1 MRRIV
6 QALTGAGGRL
16 GVFLSPSLQLQPR
29 TWRCLSSAAAKPQ
42 SNPFEIDLNALD
54 RRVDA
59 VASTTKQLT
68 LDDATRAAAS
78 HQAEAQHD
86 IDLLH
91 NEMSTIFGE
100 EVAEYGG
107 DTSSSSVEESAAAF
121 NRRTP
126 TREQE
131 KERKDRV
138 LQPPVTRAAQDP
150 KVMEETSRTEG
161 IVSSKDG
168 ALVNVLLLQGPC
180 SFVRGVWTGWVTST
194 VIGTGITGKEL
205 HRQIQAQADDLKIV
219 IKDRDYY
226 SEKII
231 LQTLLEARE
240 DQTIVLCWNISLSK
254 SPLVVHALELIQ
266 SRVIIVSPS
275 NVEHGPLPANVVGV
289 LSGFWN
295 QSISL
300 ALSVAAK
307 LLESGLEKPRQDEL
321 STGKTVQASSAIAS
335 SKKGVSKKKALTCY
349 LCEKEGHIRTLPTE
363 VPFVRGLEYWC

>member
-180 SFVRGVWTGWVTST
+180 SFVRGVWTGGN
-194 VIGTGITGKEL
+194 IGRKEL

-349 LCEKEGHIRTLPTE
+349 LCEKEGHIRSKCPDLPRNK
-363 VPFVRGLEYWC
+363 V